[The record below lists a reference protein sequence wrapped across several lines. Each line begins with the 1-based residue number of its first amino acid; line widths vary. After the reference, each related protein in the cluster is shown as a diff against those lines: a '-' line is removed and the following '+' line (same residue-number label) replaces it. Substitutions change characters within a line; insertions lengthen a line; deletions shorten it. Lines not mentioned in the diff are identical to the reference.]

1 MRWVQLAGTGS
12 LTYDPPTRPSGAGTA
27 VVRDVR
33 GGQLE
38 AVTPTLD
45 TVNTTLAASADAG
58 ALTLSLT
65 SATGV
70 SAGRRYLVGGP
81 EGEGGE
87 WVTVRSLSGTTAT
100 LVRRLQ
106 RARASAVTFVGTRL
120 TFAVTTAS
128 TASPGRN
135 FRVEWTSPEGVV
147 SAIPFDV
154 TRYAPVS
161 GLTGEELLDLDPTFF
176 SRVSAQEWLP
186 GRVAVAWEMILRFI
200 SQAYAPG
207 GLAGTVDL
215 TTAHSYLVRALLAEG
230 FGKSDEAVAEL
241 EDLRRRYAQERDAAL
256 GACAYDERQTGAA
269 SNRQGFHRRI
279 ALVRG

>member
-1 MRWVQLAGTGS
+1 MRWVQLAASGS
-12 LTYDPPTRPSGAGTA
+12 LTYDPATRPSGAGTA
-27 VVRDVR
+27 AVMDLR

-45 TVNTTLAASADAG
+45 AVNTTLSADAAAG

-81 EGEGGE
+81 EAAGGE

-100 LVRRLQ
+100 LLRRLK
-106 RARASAVTFVGTRL
+106 RACAAAATFQGTRL
-120 TFAVTTAS
+120 TFAITTAS

-135 FRVEWTSPEGVV
+135 YRVEWTSPEGVV
-147 SAIPFDV
+147 TAVPFDV

-161 GLTGEELLDLDPTFF
+161 GLTGEELLDLDPLFF
-176 SRVSAQEWLP
+176 SRVSAEEWLP
-186 GRVAVAWEMILRFI
+186 GRVAAAWEMILRHI

-215 TTAHSYLVRALLAEG
+215 TTAHGYLVRALLAEN
-230 FGKSDEAVAEL
+230 FGKGDEAQAEL
-241 EDLRRRYAQERDAAL
+241 EDLRKRYAQERDGAL

-269 SNRQGFHRRI
+269 SNARGFHRRI
-279 ALVRG
+279 VLVRG